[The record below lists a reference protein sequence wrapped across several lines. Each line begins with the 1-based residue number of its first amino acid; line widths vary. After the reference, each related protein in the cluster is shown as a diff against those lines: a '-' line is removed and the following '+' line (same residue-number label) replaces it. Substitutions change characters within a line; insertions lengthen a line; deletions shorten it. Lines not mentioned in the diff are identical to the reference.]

1 MILRQGEKSKVDF
14 TVATELA
21 GKSMIFDEEIWLLES
36 VTLESRSVHLGSD
49 RYEIKPT
56 LVIRSRTTPPPPG
69 KSPKS
74 YPIASLEGIQ
84 GIGREDIIHPQA
96 GKIASVFWPIDSTT
110 VNNIS
115 SIQFFSLA
123 RLKKEAE
130 ESGRFI
136 HLKSTGEP
144 DGNDQAPQKSIE
156 SPVAPINKQD
166 KGKTTP

>member
-1 MILRQGEKSKVDF
+1 
-14 TVATELA
+14 
-21 GKSMIFDEEIWLLES
+21 
-36 VTLESRSVHLGSD
+36 
-49 RYEIKPT
+49 

-110 VNNIS
+110 VKNIS

-136 HLKSTGEP
+136 RLKNTGEP

-156 SPVAPINKQD
+156 SPFAPINKQD